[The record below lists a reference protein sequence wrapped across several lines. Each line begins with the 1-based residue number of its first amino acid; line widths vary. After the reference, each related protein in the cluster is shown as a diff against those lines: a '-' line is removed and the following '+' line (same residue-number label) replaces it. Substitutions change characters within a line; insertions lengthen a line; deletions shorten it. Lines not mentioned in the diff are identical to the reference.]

1 MGKNNC
7 SNAFVPY
14 FGHQDIMVG
23 PQYQAIIPALC
34 THTFYERGECLLLAE
49 GLWFQ
54 WSILHNRPAESTGTH
69 ACFVTVIPSLWKW
82 GPVVV
87 DPRCVVQS
95 GSREVFAWSP
105 EKREW
110 QWTYKHSDH
119 RRYSQ
124 RQWAGWVE
132 SLRCNTCFMQFGSV
146 WFGQW
151 SMLTVLF

>member
-1 MGKNNC
+1 MKEV
-7 SNAFVPY
+7 SVFSWPVS
-14 FGHQDIMVG
+14 F
-23 PQYQAIIPALC
+23 
-34 THTFYERGECLLLAE
+34 TLAP

-69 ACFVTVIPSLWKW
+69 TCFVTVIPSLWKW

-87 DPRCVVQS
+87 DSRCVVQS

-110 QWTYKHSDH
+110 QWTYKHSEH

-132 SLRCNTCFMQFGSV
+132 SLNIFSMQFGIV
-146 WFGQW
+146 WIGGW
-151 SMLTVLF
+151 SMLTVLFEFYLCTNIAFIIILIFDIFTVIINMFQ